1 MSAPAT
7 ADDIARLERSVAEL
21 KGLVSLVLP
30 LAVRQKSRKE
40 QARKAGVSVTTLW
53 RRERRLAAKLRV
65 EGVR

>member
-7 ADDIARLERSVAEL
+7 VDDVARLERQIEDL
-21 KGLVSLVLP
+21 KGLVSMVLP
-30 LAVRQKSRKE
+30 LAVRQKSRAQ
-40 QARKAGVSVTTLW
+40 QARAAGVSVTTLW